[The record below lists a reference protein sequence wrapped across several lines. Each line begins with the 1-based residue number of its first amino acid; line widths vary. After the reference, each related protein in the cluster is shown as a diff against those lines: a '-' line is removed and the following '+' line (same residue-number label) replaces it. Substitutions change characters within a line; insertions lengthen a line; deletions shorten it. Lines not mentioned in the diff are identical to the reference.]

1 MDHNSIEIIDI
12 QNTAFKYPENEKE
25 LLIKI
30 NYFDIV
36 YEDINIDKIL
46 EDVNELRS
54 NLRSIKT
61 VISNLDIN

>member
-1 MDHNSIEIIDI
+1 MEIIDT

-25 LLIKI
+25 LLVKI

-36 YEDINIDKIL
+36 YKDIDVEQIL
-46 EDVNELRS
+46 EDVNRLRS